1 MLLKPWY
8 DVLKLRKELCE
19 NVSQEWLEFVV
30 PFQKVRD
37 VQAIDEYGDP
47 AQFFRSTYI
56 SHPLTKL
63 ACEVLARLSGSREH
77 PAIFSVVAPNGG
89 GKTHALV
96 MLYHLVRAGN
106 DAVKLTGVPRVIAQ
120 TGLTSLTVPR
130 MAIFPGAT
138 FDLSKRRGGKRC
150 DPVRKTLWGELAF
163 QLGGCEAFGMVEED
177 DVMMRAPA
185 RETLQRILPQGAPC
199 LILIDDLLAYI
210 RRESSVDMR
219 QQIFRF
225 LSDLAQLIQQ
235 EEKTALVITLPPHLA
250 NIDRQETQ
258 ELQRYADLFRH
269 LGETATLTVAH
280 DVGEILRRRLFLW
293 DEEEISSDGKL
304 ILPDDALE
312 TCRTYGKWV
321 RKHLVH
327 FPAWFPSSHAERVF
341 RDAYPFHPELLS
353 VFIRKWS
360 SLPTFESLR
369 GILRLM
375 ALLLSVVHRDS
386 YSKVYSDALIGSGV
400 APLERFEFRDAVC
413 AQLGWDQRL
422 EVPIFTDIC
431 GQGAFAVRL
440 DAEARDDIKHNR
452 LHQKT
457 ATAIFFESVGGISET
472 LSLHAAESEIR
483 LAVGE
488 PDFPLKA
495 VDTVLEALAEH
506 CYYLTRDEHIY
517 RFKLTPNLNKLFAD
531 RYPDIDEERIDEQVK
546 SAIQQVFSAPS
557 LVALFPETPSDLPDR
572 PAITLAV
579 AAPNYYKSDAK
590 TTYLITALTHQAAN
604 GERLFKNAILWALP
618 EDDARLREEARSLLT
633 WQDMYHEFQVMPEQM
648 EMILSHDPAR
658 TLRQITDH
666 ITKTEHHLHDLVW
679 QAYHHVALL
688 NKSYELEYVDLGH
701 LEPGGLN
708 SLPVMLLNQ
717 LRLFD
722 YVADS
727 VSPRFLKHNWPAEFL
742 QSPWST
748 KAVKEQFFTSPHFP
762 RLTTT
767 EAIKDMIAKG
777 ATSGLLAYV
786 GTKVEDKYTPFYYQ
800 KLLNAADVEL
810 SDDRFILSS
819 SQAETY
825 LSGLTRVLASLM
837 IDAPKVSLMAGEK
850 ITFTVRALDEHGEE
864 ITRNVRWEATGGTI
878 DEQGVFTAGEKDGS
892 DFEVRA
898 TVANKSAWVKV
909 SILSKKPE
917 SLEEQLSH
925 PLSVPLEIAAPA
937 IVTTAPPTVLH
948 WAGTLTPQQLAA
960 FSDAVLAPFAAEF
973 TLSLDVQMEMNS
985 ENGMTL
991 EQIERVKAALRTV
1004 GLADDL
1010 LAS

>member
-19 NVSQEWLEFVV
+19 NVNQEWLEFAV
-30 PFQKVRD
+30 PFPKARD
-37 VQAIDEYGDP
+37 AQGTEEYSDP

-63 ACEVLARLSGSREH
+63 ACDVMSRLSGSREH
-77 PAIFSVVAPNGG
+77 SAIFSVVAPHGG
-89 GKTHALV
+89 GKTHALT

-106 DAVKLTGVPRVIAQ
+106 DAVKLSGAPRLFAQ
-120 TGLTSLTVPR
+120 TGLTALPAPR
-130 MAIFPGAT
+130 LAAFSGVT
-138 FDLSKRRGGKRC
+138 FDLSKRRSGKRG
-150 DPVRKTLWGELAF
+150 DPTRKTLWGELVF
-163 QLGGCEAFGMVEED
+163 QLGGSEAFELIEED

-185 RETLQRILPQGAPC
+185 RDTLQRILPQGVPC

-210 RRESSVDMR
+210 RRESSAEMR

-225 LSDLAQLIQQ
+225 FSDLAQLIQQ
-235 EEKTALVITLPPHLA
+235 EEKTAFVITLPPSMA
-250 NIDRQETQ
+250 NIDRQDAL

-269 LGETATLTVAH
+269 LGETVTLVVAH
-280 DVGEILRRRLFLW
+280 DAGEILRRRLFIW
-293 DEEEISSDGKL
+293 EAEEISSDGKL
-304 ILPDDALE
+304 ILPNDALE

-321 RKHLVH
+321 RKHLVQ

-341 RDAYPFHPELLS
+341 RDAYPFHPELLA
-353 VFIRKWS
+353 VFVRKWS
-360 SLPTFESLR
+360 ALPTFESLR
-369 GILRLM
+369 GMLRLM

-386 YSKVYSDALIGSGV
+386 YSKVYSDALISSGV

-440 DAEARDDIKHNR
+440 DAEASDDIKHNR

-457 ATAIFFESVGGISET
+457 ATAIFLESVGGISDA
-472 LSLHAAESEIR
+472 LSLQAAESEIR

-495 VDTVLEALAEH
+495 VDTVLDALAER

-531 RYPDIDEERIDEQVK
+531 RSPDIDEERIDEQVK

-557 LVALFPETPSDLPDR
+557 LVVLFPETPADLPDR

-579 AAPNYYKSDAK
+579 AAPNYHKSDSK
-590 TTYLITALTHQAAN
+590 TIRLMTALTHQAAE
-604 GERLFKNAILWALP
+604 GERIFKNGVLWALP
-618 EDDARLREEARSLLT
+618 EDDAQLRKEARSLLT
-633 WQDMYHEFQVMPEQM
+633 WQDMYHEFQVEPEQI
-648 EMILSHDPAR
+648 EMISEHEPAR
-658 TLRQITDH
+658 SLRQISDH
-666 ITKTEHHLHDLVW
+666 ITKTEHRLHDLVW
-679 QAYHHVALL
+679 HAYHHVVLL
-688 NKSYELEYVDLGH
+688 NKSYELEFVDLGH
-701 LEPGGLN
+701 LESGGLN

-727 VSPRFLKHNWPAEFL
+727 VSPRFLKHNWPAEYL
-742 QSPWST
+742 QQPWST
-748 KAVKEQFFTSPHFP
+748 KAVKELFFRLPYFP
-762 RLTTT
+762 RLTSV

-786 GTKVEDKYTPFYYQ
+786 GAKVEDKYTPFYYQ

-810 SDDRFILSS
+810 SDERFILSPA
-819 SQAETY
+819 QAETY
-825 LSGLTRVLASLM
+825 LSGLKRVLASLM

-864 ITRNVRWEATGGTI
+864 ITRNVHWEATGGTI
-878 DEQGVFTAGEKDGS
+878 DEHGVFTAGEKDGN

-917 SLEEQLSH
+917 SPEEQLSH
-925 PLSVPLEIAAPA
+925 PLAMPPESAPA
-937 IVTTAPPTVLH
+937 AVPAAAPPTMLH
-948 WAGTLTPQQLAA
+948 WAGTLTPDQLTA
-960 FSDAVLAPFAAEF
+960 FSEAVSNTFAAEF
-973 TLSLDVQMEMNS
+973 SLSFDIQMEMGS
-985 ENGMTL
+985 ESGIAL
-991 EQIERVKAALRTV
+991 EQIERVKAALRAV